1 MRLWSFDPKYLD
13 SIGLVAL
20 WRESLLAK
28 KVLQHKT
35 KGYRNHPQL
44 TRFKNSYDA
53 LKNINFYLLQIFN
66 EAVKRGYSFDKRKI
80 NLRSDDFLKEKI
92 KVSRDQIQYEF
103 NHFLKKIKLRDYNRY
118 LDLKDVKKIK
128 ENKVFKIVKGNIAE
142 WEKIR

>member
-1 MRLWSFDPKYLD
+1 MRLWSFNPKYLD
-13 SIGLVAL
+13 RIGLVAL

-44 TRFKNSYDA
+44 LRFKNSDNT

-80 NLRSDDFLKEKI
+80 NLRNGDFLKKKI
-92 KVSRDQIQYEF
+92 EISKGQIQYEF
-103 NHFLKKIKLRDYNRY
+103 NHFLKKIKVRDYERY

-128 ENKVFKIVKGNIAE
+128 ENEVFKIVKGSMAE
-142 WEKIR
+142 WEKIK